1 MAHNVFDS
9 FVISVFMLPIRL
21 EILVLS
27 NTVLL
32 FLFVILNGT
41 GIHIDGTVCRYI
53 RDVEP

>member
-27 NTVLL
+27 NMVLL